1 MRVLVTGGAGYIG
14 SIVTE
19 ELIGNGHEVVVYDN
33 LVEGHR
39 SAVPQGARFVE
50 GDLLQSELLARTLR
64 GGAIEAVVH
73 MAAFALVGE
82 SVEEPRRY
90 YRNNVEAGLCLLHTM
105 IDCGVRRIV
114 FSSSAAVYGEP
125 QKQPIEEDDPTC
137 PTNPYGET
145 KLALER
151 AMHWYS
157 MAYQL
162 CYTSLRYFNAA
173 GASPR
178 SGEDHDPETHLIPLV
193 LQAAAGRREA
203 VEVYGNDYPTPD
215 GTCIRD
221 YIHVVDLAH
230 AHLLALEARSQGSG
244 VYNLGCGGKG
254 YSVLQVV
261 EAARK
266 VTGKRIPVRMAGRRH
281 GDPSVLVAGSQKI
294 AACLGWK
301 PASQD
306 LETIVQTAWDWML
319 AHPDGYAD

>member
-19 ELIGNGHEVVVYDN
+19 ELIGSGHEVVVYDN

-50 GDLLQSELLARTLR
+50 GDLLQSELLAKTLR
-64 GGAIEAVVH
+64 DGAIEAVVH

-82 SVEEPRRY
+82 SVEQPRRY
-90 YRNNVEAGLCLLHTM
+90 YRNNVEAGLCLLNTM
-105 IDCGVRRIV
+105 IDCGVRRMV

-203 VEVYGNDYPTPD
+203 VDVYGSDYPTPD

-221 YIHVVDLAH
+221 YIHVVDLAR
-230 AHLLALEARSQGSG
+230 AHLLGPCGRFAEDRCMSRLEARLSGSG
-244 VYNLGCGGKG
+244 NDCPDGLGLDAGSSRRLRRLNAVDESAHKPVPISC
-254 YSVLQVV
+254 VCQDMNPLF
-261 EAARK
+261 
-266 VTGKRIPVRMAGRRH
+266 RIPSSAFDSGITC
-281 GDPSVLVAGSQKI
+281 SF
-294 AACLGWK
+294 
-301 PASQD
+301 
-306 LETIVQTAWDWML
+306 TIS
-319 AHPDGYAD
+319 